1 MRSQSGHLLIIIWPM
16 SMLSQ
21 ERRTRVWTPVVAL
34 ALAAALA
41 LALGARADPARDTQV
56 QALVRRGA
64 FLVSDRRGHLRVL
77 DRLGR
82 LVRSFAR
89 ARVPGVL
96 PQALELAPDRRHA
109 FVSVYV
115 VDRPTRLYDVDLAT
129 GAKER
134 MADALSP
141 VLSPDRTRLA
151 YVASALRAGDDDIVD
166 RTALVVRDLRTGS
179 SRSIA
184 FNPHV
189 PREPPPGLVINWS
202 PDGRTIA
209 LFDGS
214 TIRLVDAATA
224 TTLSSQ
230 PALPGYRPALGRTPP
245 LAPVFLNASTLV
257 VLVGCCIGRQQLAA
271 VDLRSGALTPFAR
284 LSSPPANI
292 RRLDRRRLL
301 AVTAQ
306 NELVIVSRGHTRVL
320 ARGIVAAAG

>member
-1 MRSQSGHLLIIIWPM
+1 
-16 SMLSQ
+16 MLSQ
-21 ERRTRVWTPVVAL
+21 ERRTRVWTPVAAL
-34 ALAAALA
+34 GLAAALA
-41 LALGARADPARDTQV
+41 LALEVRAVPARDTKV
-56 QALVRRGA
+56 HALVPRGA
-64 FLVSDRRGHLRVL
+64 FLVSDRRGRLRVV
-77 DRLGR
+77 GR
-82 LVRSFAR
+82 SGQLVRSFPRAR
-89 ARVPGVL
+89 APGAV

-115 VDRPTRLYDVDLAT
+115 VDRPTRLYDIDLAT
-129 GAKER
+129 GAR
-134 MADALSP
+134 QRIADALSP
-141 VLSPDRTRLA
+141 VVSPDRTQLA
-151 YVASALRAGDDDIVD
+151 YVASARRVGDEDIID
-166 RTALVVRDLRTGS
+166 KTALVVRDLRTGS

-184 FNPHV
+184 FDPNV

-306 NELVIVSRGHTRVL
+306 NELVIVSRGHTRVF
-320 ARGIVAAAG
+320 ARGLVAAAG